1 MMTVTE
7 KAAYLKGLAEMAHF
21 DKETDEGKLITAMID
36 TIEEMALT
44 IADLEDEI
52 AILEE
57 EIDEI
62 DEDLGDV
69 EEFLYDDD
77 DCDCCCD
84 DDCDCCDDECDCCD
98 DDECDCCDD
107 DEFYEV
113 VCPTCDEKIVVDE
126 DTMLKGKIKCPACG
140 EELEFDYSGLED
152 GCCEDGCDCGCE
164 HKD

>member
-36 TIEEMALT
+36 VIDEMALS

-69 EEFLYDDD
+69 EEFLYEDDD

-84 DDCDCCDDECDCCD
+84 DDCDCCCGD
-98 DDECDCCDD
+98 DD
-107 DEFYEV
+107 YVEV
-113 VCPTCDEKIVVDE
+113 E
-126 DTMLKGKIKCPACG
+126 CPACG
-140 EELEFDYSGLED
+140 EVICLDDSVLDEETIQCPACGELLEFEFDDDCEC
-152 GCCEDGCDCGCE
+152 GCCDCDDE
-164 HKD
+164 

>member
-21 DKETDEGKLITAMID
+21 EAETDEVKLIKAMLDVID
-36 TIEEMALT
+36 EMALS

-77 DCDCCCD
+77 DDCCDGDCDCCCGD
-84 DDCDCCDDECDCCD
+84 DEYVEVECPACNEIICLDESVLDEETIQCPNCGETLEFEFDDECDC
-98 DDECDCCDD
+98 
-107 DEFYEV
+107 
-113 VCPTCDEKIVVDE
+113 E
-126 DTMLKGKIKCPACG
+126 D
-140 EELEFDYSGLED
+140 
-152 GCCEDGCDCGCE
+152 CED
-164 HKD
+164 